1 MLCDNQG
8 RERIPPQFLMGDKRM
23 RKNVCFTLP
32 PDVVEMLD
40 QLAEK
45 ETLGNRSMM
54 ITILILRAY
63 GEVDANGSKV

>member
-1 MLCDNQG
+1 
-8 RERIPPQFLMGDKRM
+8 M
-23 RKNVCFTLP
+23 RKNVCVTLP
-32 PDVVEMLD
+32 PDVVEMLE

-63 GEVDANGSKV
+63 GGDESNGAKV

>member
-1 MLCDNQG
+1 
-8 RERIPPQFLMGDKRM
+8 M

-32 PDVVEMLD
+32 PDVLKMLEE
-40 QLAEK
+40 LAEK

-63 GEVDANGSKV
+63 GEAGANGSKI

>member
-1 MLCDNQG
+1 
-8 RERIPPQFLMGDKRM
+8 M

-40 QLAEK
+40 RLAEK

-54 ITILILRAY
+54 VTILILRAY
-63 GEVDANGSKV
+63 GGVVCNEPKV

>member
-1 MLCDNQG
+1 
-8 RERIPPQFLMGDKRM
+8 M

-54 ITILILRAY
+54 VTVLILRAF
-63 GEVDANGSKV
+63 GEGKSNAAKV

>member
-1 MLCDNQG
+1 
-8 RERIPPQFLMGDKRM
+8 M

-32 PDVVEMLD
+32 PDVLEMLE
-40 QLAEK
+40 QMAEK

-63 GEVDANGSKV
+63 GEGDANDTKV

>member
-1 MLCDNQG
+1 
-8 RERIPPQFLMGDKRM
+8 M

-32 PDVVEMLD
+32 PDVVVMLE

-54 ITILILRAY
+54 VTILILRAY
-63 GEVDANGSKV
+63 GEVDANGAKV

>member
-1 MLCDNQG
+1 
-8 RERIPPQFLMGDKRM
+8 M

-32 PDVVEMLD
+32 PDVVDMLE

-54 ITILILRAY
+54 VTILILRAY
-63 GEVDANGSKV
+63 GGDESNGAKV

>member
-1 MLCDNQG
+1 M
-8 RERIPPQFLMGDKRM
+8 K
-23 RKNVCFTLP
+23 KNVCITLP
-32 PDVVEMLD
+32 PDVLEMLE

-63 GEVDANGSKV
+63 GGDERNGAKV

>member
-1 MLCDNQG
+1 
-8 RERIPPQFLMGDKRM
+8 M

-32 PDVVEMLD
+32 PDVVEMLE

-54 ITILILRAY
+54 VTILILRAY
-63 GEVDANGSKV
+63 GGDESNGTKV

>member
-1 MLCDNQG
+1 
-8 RERIPPQFLMGDKRM
+8 M

-32 PDVVEMLD
+32 PGVLEMLE

-63 GEVDANGSKV
+63 GGDESNGAKV

>member
-1 MLCDNQG
+1 MIVRGGELSLPSLWEGN
-8 RERIPPQFLMGDKRM
+8 M

-32 PDVVEMLD
+32 PDVLKMLEEMS
-40 QLAEK
+40 ER

-63 GEVDANGSKV
+63 GGVEDNGAKV